1 MLIQAN
7 KFTFIFLSICVYSHD
22 SLVNPAPDSVCWCS
36 WVVTFSILRALMFT
50 GLIEEVGSVT
60 AVGASKNGNQLK
72 IAAPRIAEKVRR
84 GDSLAVNGCCLTL
97 SSHRSDELVFD
108 LLEET
113 IARTN
118 LKNLQWKQPV
128 NLERAVAAT
137 QRLGGHFVQGHID
150 CVSPVIAYRKSGTD
164 FRLEIELPE
173 VFAHY
178 VACKG
183 SIAVNGISL
192 TVAEILP
199 KSFVAWII
207 PYSKTHTNLDRTQ
220 AGDPM
225 NLEFDILAKYVE
237 RMLSFYGSKGR
248 PVM

>member
-1 MLIQAN
+1 
-7 KFTFIFLSICVYSHD
+7 
-22 SLVNPAPDSVCWCS
+22 
-36 WVVTFSILRALMFT
+36 MFT

-60 AVGASKNGNQLK
+60 AIGASKNGNQLK
-72 IAAPRIAEKVRR
+72 IAAPRIAKTIRR

-118 LKNLQWKQPV
+118 LKNLQRKQPV

-137 QRLGGHFVQGHID
+137 ERFGGHFVQGHID
-150 CVSPVIAYRKSGTD
+150 CVSPVVAYQKSGAD

-173 VFAHY
+173 AFAHY

-192 TVAEILP
+192 TVAEILA
-199 KSFVAWII
+199 KSFVTWII
-207 PYSKTHTNLDRTQ
+207 PHTKTHTNLDRVQ
-220 AGDPM
+220 AGDLM
-225 NLEFDILAKYVE
+225 NLEFDILAKYIE
-237 RMLSFYGSKGR
+237 RMLASR
-248 PVM
+248 R

>member
-1 MLIQAN
+1 
-7 KFTFIFLSICVYSHD
+7 
-22 SLVNPAPDSVCWCS
+22 
-36 WVVTFSILRALMFT
+36 MFT
-50 GLIEEVGSVT
+50 GLIE
-60 AVGASKNGNQLK
+60 AVGKVLAIRGTDGGTQLQ
-72 IAAPRIAEKVRR
+72 IAARELTEEIGI
-84 GDSLAVNGCCLTL
+84 GDSIAVNGCCLTV
-97 SSHRSDELVFD
+97 SAHRDDELIFD

-118 LKNLQWKQPV
+118 LKNLQRKQLV
-128 NLERAVAAT
+128 NLERAVAASE
-137 QRLGGHFVQGHID
+137 RFGGHFVQGHID
-150 CVSPVIAYRKSGTD
+150 CVSPIIAYRKSGAD

-173 VFAHY
+173 AFGHY

-207 PYSKTHTNLDRTQ
+207 PYTKTHTNLDRAK

-237 RMLSFYGSKGR
+237 RMVSRRGQKAGG
-248 PVM
+248 

>member
-1 MLIQAN
+1 
-7 KFTFIFLSICVYSHD
+7 
-22 SLVNPAPDSVCWCS
+22 
-36 WVVTFSILRALMFT
+36 MFT
-50 GLIEEVGSVT
+50 GLIE
-60 AVGASKNGNQLK
+60 AVGKVLAIRGTDGGTQLQ
-72 IAAPRIAEKVRR
+72 IAARELVEEIGI
-84 GDSLAVNGCCLTL
+84 GDSIAVNGCCLTV
-97 SSHRSDELVFD
+97 SAHRDDELIFD

-118 LKNLQWKQPV
+118 LKNLQRKQLV
-128 NLERAVAAT
+128 NLERAVAASE
-137 QRLGGHFVQGHID
+137 RFGGHFVQGHID
-150 CVSPVIAYRKSGTD
+150 CVSPIIAYRKSGAD

-173 VFAHY
+173 AFVHY

-207 PYSKTHTNLDRTQ
+207 PYTKTHTNLDRAK

-237 RMLSFYGSKGR
+237 RMVSRRGQKAGG
-248 PVM
+248 

>member
-1 MLIQAN
+1 
-7 KFTFIFLSICVYSHD
+7 
-22 SLVNPAPDSVCWCS
+22 
-36 WVVTFSILRALMFT
+36 MFT

-72 IAAPRIAEKVRR
+72 IAAPRIAKTVRR

-118 LKNLQWKQPV
+118 LKNLQQKQPV

-137 QRLGGHFVQGHID
+137 ERFGGHFVQGHID
-150 CVSPVIAYRKSGTD
+150 CVSPVVAYQKSGAD

-173 VFAHY
+173 AFAHY

-192 TVAEILP
+192 TVAEILA
-199 KSFVAWII
+199 KSFVTWII
-207 PYSKTHTNLDRTQ
+207 PHTKTHTNLDRIQ
-220 AGDPM
+220 AGDLM
-225 NLEFDILAKYVE
+225 NLEFDILAKYIE
-237 RMLSFYGSKGR
+237 RMLASR
-248 PVM
+248 R